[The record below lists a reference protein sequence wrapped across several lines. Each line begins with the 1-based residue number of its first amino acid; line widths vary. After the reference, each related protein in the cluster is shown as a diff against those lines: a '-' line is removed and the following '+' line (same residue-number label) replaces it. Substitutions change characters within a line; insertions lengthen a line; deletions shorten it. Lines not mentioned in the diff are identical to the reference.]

1 MQIYLARNNQ
11 QAGPYT
17 VEQVNQMLSNQQVL
31 LTDLAWYQGMAE
43 WKALG
48 ELTHG
53 QLFFQPEQQGT
64 SDHIAEPQPV
74 QQRDAVQTNR
84 VNTPRVVELASY
96 VSRAFAKIIDLFLW
110 LPTFMLPAFFINADQ
125 LQQLTVLSEKM
136 QNATTSDQAIRLQ
149 QELINLIPV
158 EALQAMLAYV
168 VCMLV
173 VQAILLARSGQSIG
187 KKLTRIKIVD
197 ADSNEKVGLTRIF
210 LIRSVVFIIFNLTL
224 FPFIAL
230 IDLAFALTA
239 KRQALHDKLAKTKVI
254 NL

>member
-53 QLFFQPEQQGT
+53 QLFFQPEPQST
-64 SDHIAEPQPV
+64 SYQAPEPQV
-74 QQRDAVQTNR
+74 QQREPQASRTQAAQGST
-84 VNTPRVVELASY
+84 ELASY

-110 LPTFMLPAFFINADQ
+110 LPTLMLPAFFINADQ

-136 QNATTSDQAIRLQ
+136 QSATTSDQAMRLQ
-149 QELINLIPV
+149 QDLINLIPV

-168 VCMLV
+168 LCMLV
-173 VQAILLARSGQSIG
+173 VQAILLAKSGQSIG

-224 FPFIAL
+224 FPLIAL

>member
-31 LTDLAWYQGMAE
+31 LTDLAWYQGMPE

-53 QLFFQPEQQGT
+53 QLFFQPEQSAAAQQP
-64 SDHIAEPQPV
+64 PQPSV
-74 QQRDAVQTNR
+74 QASAQTTR
-84 VNTPRVVELASY
+84 TQQKTAPIELASY
-96 VSRAFAKIIDLFLW
+96 ASRAFAKLIDMLLW
-110 LPTFMLPAFFINADQ
+110 LPTFMIPAFFLNPEQI
-125 LQQLTVLSEKM
+125 QQLTVLSEKM
-136 QNATTSDQAIRLQ
+136 QAATTSDQALRLQ
-149 QELINLIPV
+149 QDLLNLIPT
-158 EALQAMLAYV
+158 EALQSMLLYVIAMLA
-168 VCMLV
+168 

-187 KKLTRIKIVD
+187 KKLVRIKIVD
-197 ADSNEKVGLTRIF
+197 AESNEKVGLTRIF

-224 FPFIAL
+224 FPLIAL
-230 IDLAFALTA
+230 LDLAFAFTA